1 MTALLSARG
10 VHAGYGRR
18 TVLFGVDLEIG
29 VGERILLA
37 GPNGSGKSTL
47 LRVVSGVIAQQSGEV
62 EFKGHP
68 LNGLPTEWRM
78 RHGMGYLK
86 QTRNVFL
93 SLTVLENLELA
104 GYHAGVSEAALRER
118 AFEIFPFLELC
129 GKRRAG
135 LLSGGERQ
143 ALAVAMVLMHDSELL
158 LMDEPTA
165 GLAPPAAA
173 NLLRAID
180 SAQKVKGR
188 TLVIVEHNLRSVIPW
203 VSRAVLMDQG
213 RIVADENEP
222 SRLLQP
228 GTLEDYYFK

>member
-18 TVLFGVDLEIG
+18 TVLCGVDLEIRA
-29 VGERILLA
+29 GERVLLA

-62 EFKGHP
+62 EFKGRP
-68 LNGLPTEWRM
+68 LEGLPIEWRM

-104 GYHAGVSEAALRER
+104 GYHAGVPDATLLER
-118 AFEIFPFLELC
+118 AFEIFPFLESC
-129 GKRRAG
+129 GTRKAG

-143 ALAVAMVLMHDSELL
+143 ALAVAMVLMHDSELF

-173 NLLRAID
+173 DLLRAID
-180 SAQKVKGR
+180 AAQKAEGHA
-188 TLVIVEHNLRSVIPW
+188 LVIVEHNLKSVIPW
-203 VSRAVLMDQG
+203 VSRAIFMDQG
-213 RIVADENEP
+213 RIVADESEP
-222 SRLLQP
+222 SRFLEP
-228 GTLEDYYFK
+228 GILEGYYFK